1 EPNLVHVVSGNPSR
15 DPLAAAHPG
24 YPQGSDVGFRNSEWL
39 GDSGV
44 RQGVAVGR
52 GTIGFRLERTT
63 MDNPSALPS
72 SSRRGTPAGWQTCEE
87 VEHRNEILLA
97 GRVIAEP
104 SVRELHNGGQLVT
117 WRIAVNRP
125 SSKRRPRQEADPITC
140 VSFHRDMVELT
151 RDWRIGD
158 TVQVTGA
165 LRRRFWRSVHGA
177 ASVFEVEAKTAR
189 RVKAADSSAV
199 TSRGCQ

>member
-1 EPNLVHVVSGNPSR
+1 
-15 DPLAAAHPG
+15 
-24 YPQGSDVGFRNSEWL
+24 
-39 GDSGV
+39 
-44 RQGVAVGR
+44 
-52 GTIGFRLERTT
+52 

-125 SSKRRPRQEADPITC
+125 SSKRRP
-140 VSFHRDMVELT
+140 
-151 RDWRIGD
+151 
-158 TVQVTGA
+158 
-165 LRRRFWRSVHGA
+165 
-177 ASVFEVEAKTAR
+177 
-189 RVKAADSSAV
+189 
-199 TSRGCQ
+199 